1 MTANTSDRAPGD
13 GDPAAAFVDR
23 FIANVV
29 KPIPREGLAE
39 AARFHAW
46 LEHRLIHLRKVP
58 LTFMEPAL
66 PREARLW
73 IQRSHAH
80 DDSSDLRR
88 E

>member
-29 KPIPREGLAE
+29 EPIPRGGLAE
-39 AARFHAW
+39 AARFHSW
-46 LEHRLIHLRKVP
+46 LEDRLIHLRKVP
-58 LTFMEPAL
+58 LSFMEPAL
-66 PREARLW
+66 PRAARVW
-73 IQRSHAH
+73 IQQSHAA
-80 DDSSDLRR
+80 DDSGHMRR